1 LPNQSASLTHAKLVA
16 AMFMWGGTWIAGRV
30 VAQEL
35 AAPLAAP
42 AIRFLIAGLVLAGFA
57 LATEGRIP
65 RPHSGAE
72 WGAVTGLAL
81 TGIFIYALCFFYGLK
96 HVTAGRGALVVALT
110 PVLVALGA
118 WLSGQERM
126 NALKLGGVAIATLGC
141 LTVIGNGN
149 PLALLRGEVGVGE
162 WLILGC
168 ALCWSA
174 YTFIGRK
181 ATKTLTPLAATLWA
195 SLLGAGMIGLTA
207 LALGGTDLA
216 DWSWRVWASVL
227 FLAIGGT
234 ALAFTWFADGVR
246 RIGAAKASV
255 FVNLVPVFAV
265 LQAAVL
271 LDERL
276 GLPVLAG
283 GLLVIVGVWL
293 TTHVAER
300 GTMRERTRLQETI
313 DKEIS
318 HARIR

>member
-1 LPNQSASLTHAKLVA
+1 MPNQSTSLTHAKLVA

-35 AAPLAAP
+35 AAPLAVP
-42 AIRFLIAGLVLAGFA
+42 AIRFLIAGLALAGFA

-65 RPHSGAE
+65 RPQTASE
-72 WGAVTGLAL
+72 WSAVTGLAL
-81 TGIFIYALCFFYGLK
+81 TGIFFYALCFFYGLK
-96 HVTAGRGALVVALT
+96 HVTAGRGARVVALT

-118 WLSGQERM
+118 WFSGQERM
-126 NALKLGGVAIATLGC
+126 TTLKLTGIVVATLGC

-149 PLALLRGEVGVGE
+149 PVALVHGEVGVGE

-168 ALCWSA
+168 ALCWTA

-181 ATKTLTPLAATLWA
+181 ATKTLSALTATLWA
-195 SLLGAGMIGLTA
+195 SLLGAAMIGLAA
-207 LALGGTDLA
+207 LALGGTEFA
-216 DWSWRVWASVL
+216 AWSWRIWASII

-234 ALAFTWFADGVR
+234 ALAFTWFSDGVR
-246 RIGAAKASV
+246 RIGAAKASI

-276 GLPVLAG
+276 GLPVIGG
-283 GLLVIVGVWL
+283 GLLVIGGVWL
-293 TTHVAER
+293 TTQVSER
-300 GTMRERTRLQETI
+300 GAIPGSASIPNAI
-313 DKEIS
+313 DKEAS
-318 HARIR
+318 HARLQ

>member
-1 LPNQSASLTHAKLVA
+1 MPNQSTSLTDAKLVA

-42 AIRFLIAGLVLAGFA
+42 AVRFLIAGLALAGYA

-65 RPHSGAE
+65 RPQDVTE
-72 WGAVTGLAL
+72 WGTVTGLAL
-81 TGIFIYALCFFYGLK
+81 TGIFLYALCFFYGLK

-126 NALKLGGVAIATLGC
+126 NALKLSGVAIATLGC

-149 PLALLRGEVGVGE
+149 PVALLHGEVGIGE

-168 ALCWSA
+168 ALCWTA

-181 ATKTLTPLAATLWA
+181 ATKTLSALAATLWA
-195 SLLGAGMIGLTA
+195 SLLGAGLIGLAA
-207 LALGGTDLA
+207 LVLGGIDFA
-216 DWSWRVWASVL
+216 AWSWRVWLSVV

-276 GLPVLAG
+276 GLPVLGG
-283 GLLVIVGVWL
+283 GLLVIAGVWL
-293 TTHVAER
+293 TTQVSERKLAPTPDSTEQEAPHV
-300 GTMRERTRLQETI
+300 RLQ
-313 DKEIS
+313 
-318 HARIR
+318 

>member
-1 LPNQSASLTHAKLVA
+1 MPNQSTSLTNAKLVA

-42 AIRFLIAGLVLAGFA
+42 AVRFLIAGLALAGYA

-65 RPHSGAE
+65 RPQDVTE
-72 WGAVTGLAL
+72 WGTVTGLAL
-81 TGIFIYALCFFYGLK
+81 TGIFLYALCFFYGLK

-126 NALKLGGVAIATLGC
+126 NALKLSGVAMATLGC

-149 PLALLRGEVGVGE
+149 PVALLQGEVGIGE

-168 ALCWSA
+168 ALCWTA

-181 ATKTLTPLAATLWA
+181 ATKTLSALAATLWA
-195 SLLGAGMIGLTA
+195 SLLGAGLIGLAA
-207 LALGGTDLA
+207 LVLGGIDFA
-216 DWSWRVWASVL
+216 AWSWRVWLSVV

-265 LQAAVL
+265 LQAAIL

-276 GLPVLAG
+276 GLPVLGG
-283 GLLVIVGVWL
+283 GLLVIAGVWL
-293 TTHVAER
+293 TTQVSERKLAPTPDSTEQEAPHV
-300 GTMRERTRLQETI
+300 RLQ
-313 DKEIS
+313 
-318 HARIR
+318 

>member
-1 LPNQSASLTHAKLVA
+1 LPRQSASITNAKLVT

-42 AIRFLIAGLVLAGFA
+42 AVRFLIAGLALAGFA

-65 RPHSGAE
+65 RPQNGAE
-72 WGAVTGLAL
+72 WGAVIGLAL
-81 TGIFIYALCFFYGLK
+81 TGIFLYALCFFYGLK

-126 NALKLGGVAIATLGC
+126 NALKLGGVAMATLGC

-149 PLALLRGEVGVGE
+149 PVALLHGEVGTGE

-168 ALCWSA
+168 ALCWTA

-181 ATKTLTPLAATLWA
+181 ATKTLSALTATLWA
-195 SLLGAGMIGLTA
+195 SLLGAGMIGLAA
-207 LALGGTDLA
+207 LALGGTDFA
-216 DWSWRVWASVL
+216 EWSWRVWASVV
-227 FLAIGGT
+227 FLALGGT

-276 GLPVLAG
+276 GLPVLGG
-283 GLLVIVGVWL
+283 GLLVIAGVWL
-293 TTHVAER
+293 TTQLSER
-300 GTMRERTRLQETI
+300 R
-313 DKEIS
+313 S
-318 HARIR
+318 

>member
-1 LPNQSASLTHAKLVA
+1 MPNQSTSLTNAKLVA

-42 AIRFLIAGLVLAGFA
+42 AVRFLIAGLALAGYA

-65 RPHSGAE
+65 RPRDVTE
-72 WGAVTGLAL
+72 WGTVTGLAL
-81 TGIFIYALCFFYGLK
+81 TGIFLYALCFFYGLK

-126 NALKLGGVAIATLGC
+126 NALKLSGIAMATLGC

-149 PLALLRGEVGVGE
+149 PVALLHGEVGIGE

-168 ALCWSA
+168 ALCWTA

-181 ATKTLTPLAATLWA
+181 ATKTLSALAATLWA
-195 SLLGAGMIGLTA
+195 SLLGAGLIGLAA
-207 LALGGTDLA
+207 LVLGGIDFA
-216 DWSWRVWASVL
+216 AWSWRVWLSVV

-276 GLPVLAG
+276 GLPVLGG
-283 GLLVIVGVWL
+283 GLLVIAGVWL
-293 TTHVAER
+293 TTQVSERKLAPTPDSTEQEAPHV
-300 GTMRERTRLQETI
+300 RLQ
-313 DKEIS
+313 
-318 HARIR
+318 

>member
-1 LPNQSASLTHAKLVA
+1 MPNQSTSLTNAKLVA

-42 AIRFLIAGLVLAGFA
+42 AVRFLIAGLALAGYA

-65 RPHSGAE
+65 RPRDVTE
-72 WGAVTGLAL
+72 WGTVTGLAL
-81 TGIFIYALCFFYGLK
+81 TGIFLYALCFFYGLK

-126 NALKLGGVAIATLGC
+126 NALKLSGIAMATLGC

-149 PLALLRGEVGVGE
+149 PVALLHGEVGIGE

-168 ALCWSA
+168 ALCWTA

-181 ATKTLTPLAATLWA
+181 ATKTLSALAATLWA
-195 SLLGAGMIGLTA
+195 SLLGAGLIGLAA
-207 LALGGTDLA
+207 LVLGGIDFA
-216 DWSWRVWASVL
+216 AWSWRVWLRVV

-276 GLPVLAG
+276 GLPVLGG
-283 GLLVIVGVWL
+283 GLLVIAGVWL
-293 TTHVAER
+293 TTQVSERKLAPTPDSTEQEAPHV
-300 GTMRERTRLQETI
+300 RLQ
-313 DKEIS
+313 
-318 HARIR
+318 